1 VVAGKYYAI
10 KRAWSTAGDKVEIDF
25 DFRLRCWVQPFPS
38 PHTDDD
44 DEDEDDDDSHSMCLG
59 CSGAA
64 AIADSAALVDE
75 LEASDNGD
83 DSAAGVV
90 VAAAAAA
97 ALPPP
102 KPLWSSAWPLNGK
115 TFNATTQLVVSTPQ
129 QQAIGDGPTTM
140 MGWVCPFMSGEEE
153 MTEMIPFSFG
163 AKMGAGAATDD
174 CRALSIMADDANYY
188 MRGGAANVFFV
199 AISTLKRRLLKYLP
213 RQARDKHIR
222 KSYNKVE
229 TKGRFRLSPAGPY
242 DSTAILGSAKTAWA
256 AAWKD
261 SEYHHVAISDTGTS
275 FTLYLDGKALV
286 TNTQHINRKQ
296 RMNTAAG
303 FVVGGWADENRRW
316 NGALAGQ

>member
-90 VAAAAAA
+90 AAAAVP
-97 ALPPP
+97 PPP

-188 MRGGAANVFFV
+188 MRGGAANVCLV
-199 AISTLKRRLLKYLP
+199 P
-213 RQARDKHIR
+213 
-222 KSYNKVE
+222 
-229 TKGRFRLSPAGPY
+229 
-242 DSTAILGSAKTAWA
+242 IL
-256 AAWKD
+256 
-261 SEYHHVAISDTGTS
+261 Y
-275 FTLYLDGKALV
+275 
-286 TNTQHINRKQ
+286 
-296 RMNTAAG
+296 
-303 FVVGGWADENRRW
+303 
-316 NGALAGQ
+316 

>member
-1 VVAGKYYAI
+1 VVAGKYYTI

-90 VAAAAAA
+90 AAAAAP
-97 ALPPP
+97 PPP

-188 MRGGAANVFFV
+188 MRGGAANVF
-199 AISTLKRRLLKYLP
+199 
-213 RQARDKHIR
+213 
-222 KSYNKVE
+222 
-229 TKGRFRLSPAGPY
+229 
-242 DSTAILGSAKTAWA
+242 
-256 AAWKD
+256 
-261 SEYHHVAISDTGTS
+261 
-275 FTLYLDGKALV
+275 
-286 TNTQHINRKQ
+286 
-296 RMNTAAG
+296 
-303 FVVGGWADENRRW
+303 
-316 NGALAGQ
+316 